1 MFWAEKTRLFYELTH
16 ITPSGKMNWLLK
28 RLFVNFIDAFIKP
41 EGIVLSIF
49 AEGKN
54 FRDKGTGFNLSLAGN
69 KPRPEAPHQAQK
81 D

>member
-1 MFWAEKTRLFYELTH
+1 MFQAEKTSLFSELTH
-16 ITPSGKMNWLLK
+16 ISHSRKTNWLLK
-28 RLFVNFIDAFIKP
+28 RLFVNFIDVFVTLHR
-41 EGIVLSIF
+41 IVLIIF
-49 AEGKN
+49 PRGKN

>member
-1 MFWAEKTRLFYELTH
+1 MH
-16 ITPSGKMNWLLK
+16 ITHLGKMNWLLK

-41 EGIVLSIF
+41 RCIALLILS
-49 AEGKN
+49 EEKN

-69 KPRPEAPHQAQK
+69 KPRPEVPHQAQK